1 MARSSAGTLLP
12 GRRRYAATDTLRRPR
27 GAIPRL
33 APTRL
38 LSGLTSFWP
47 DCRRDF
53 NSAFARRFEFRFAI
67 QKQYSRSLPSGQ
79 RLWRWC
85 HRLVWTAFR
94 YRPWLWSFGHRSGLS
109 QDSDAFSGV
118 VYRWILR
125 QPLNPDLQGRPDGL
139 CHREPPFEL
148 SWAARSRRHLVYQ
161 LESDMIARCFGQ

>member
-1 MARSSAGTLLP
+1 MLRTDLSSIESLRSSVQILLYWFLESVLDRSGTFSPPAESTTETKKHISLTPRNGRQSIGVGVWRDRVPGHLLP

-33 APTRL
+33 APPRL

-67 QKQYSRSLPSGQ
+67 QKQYSRSLPSRQ

-94 YRPWLWSFGHRSGLS
+94 Y
-109 QDSDAFSGV
+109 
-118 VYRWILR
+118 
-125 QPLNPDLQGRPDGL
+125 
-139 CHREPPFEL
+139 PP
-148 SWAARSRRHLVYQ
+148 
-161 LESDMIARCFGQ
+161 